1 MNEQERPAEKSP
13 VPSDSD
19 LDDAD
24 LESVSGGSSYSDA
37 LKGGSCLG

>member
-24 LESVSGGSSYSDA
+24 LASVSGGSSYSDA